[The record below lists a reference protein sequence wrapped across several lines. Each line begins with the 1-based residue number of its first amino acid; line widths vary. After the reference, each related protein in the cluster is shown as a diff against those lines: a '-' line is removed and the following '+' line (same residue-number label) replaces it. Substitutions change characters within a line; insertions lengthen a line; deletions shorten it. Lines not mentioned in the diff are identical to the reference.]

1 MVRPMSHERFLSAAQ
16 RVLDGD
22 GSIQAA
28 QALEEVI
35 LIDYPDDERFDELG
49 EVLALY
55 SPGQG
60 TPYTDVSDLHAAI
73 RKIAAGLG

>member
-1 MVRPMSHERFLSAAQ
+1 MSHERFLSAAQ

-22 GSIQAA
+22 GSVQAA
-28 QALEEVI
+28 QALEGVI
-35 LIDYPDDERFDELG
+35 LIDYPDDERFAELG
-49 EVLALY
+49 EVLELF

-73 RKIAAGLG
+73 RKTTAGLG

>member
-1 MVRPMSHERFLSAAQ
+1 MVQPMSHERF
-16 RVLDGD
+16 

-28 QALEEVI
+28 QALEGVM

-73 RKIAAGLG
+73 QKIAASLG

>member
-16 RVLDGD
+16 RVIDGD
-22 GSIQAA
+22 GAIQAA
-28 QALEEVI
+28 QALEGVI
-35 LIDYPDDERFDELG
+35 LIDYSDDERFDELS

-60 TPYTDVSDLHAAI
+60 TPYTDVSELHAAI
-73 RKIAAGLG
+73 RTTAAGLG